1 MSYRNRALNW
11 TQNAHLPAKAPSGGA
26 MGIAA
31 QNVEELSSDRNGEVQ
46 TSMELVWLE
55 RIANKDRAAFEELY
69 REYGPRVFRFAV
81 RMIHDE
87 TKAEEVA
94 NDVMVEVWKSAG
106 KFQGRSAPSTWIFS
120 IARHRALNAI
130 RRKTIPTTNLDDSP
144 EPQDDSEDPMAAT
157 DQSTTSNLLRT
168 AIGQL
173 SREHREVVELTF
185 FQGLNYKEIAKI
197 VECPEGTVKT
207 RMYHAKK
214 QLGPMLTA
222 LGVTGTTL

>member
-1 MSYRNRALNW
+1 
-11 TQNAHLPAKAPSGGA
+11 

-31 QNVEELSSDRNGEVQ
+31 QKIEHRTHDESADSKSSL
-46 TSMELVWLE
+46 ELVWLE
-55 RIANKDRAAFEELY
+55 RIANCDRTAFEELY
-69 REYGPRVFRFAV
+69 QEYGPRVFRFAV
-81 RMIHDE
+81 RMIRDE
-87 TKAEEVA
+87 TKAEEVT

-144 EPQDDSEDPMAAT
+144 EPLDESEDPMAAT
-157 DQSTTSNLLRT
+157 DQSTTSDLLRT
-168 AIGQL
+168 AIDQL
-173 SREHREVVELTF
+173 SKEHREVIELTF
-185 FQGLNYKEIAKI
+185 FQGLNYKEIANI

-214 QLGPMLTA
+214 QLGPLLTSM
-222 LGVTGTTL
+222 GVTGTTL

>member
-1 MSYRNRALNW
+1 
-11 TQNAHLPAKAPSGGA
+11 

-31 QNVEELSSDRNGEVQ
+31 QKAEPQADDRQAESKSTLEL
-46 TSMELVWLE
+46 LWLE
-55 RIANKDRAAFEELY
+55 RIAQRDRTAFEELY

-81 RMIHDE
+81 RMIRDE
-87 TKAEEVA
+87 TKAEEVT

-144 EPQDDSEDPMAAT
+144 EPLDESEDPMAAT
-157 DQSTTSNLLRT
+157 DQSTTSDLLRT
-168 AIGQL
+168 AINQL
-173 SREHREVVELTF
+173 SKEHREVIELTF
-185 FQGLNYKEIAKI
+185 FQGLNYKEIATI

-214 QLGPMLTA
+214 QLGPLLTA
-222 LGVTGTTL
+222 MGVTGVTL

>member
-1 MSYRNRALNW
+1 
-11 TQNAHLPAKAPSGGA
+11 

>member
-1 MSYRNRALNW
+1 
-11 TQNAHLPAKAPSGGA
+11 

-31 QNVEELSSDRNGEVQ
+31 RTVEQHTSDRQAETKATLEV
-46 TSMELVWLE
+46 VWLE
-55 RIANKDRAAFEELY
+55 RIANRDRKAFEELY

-87 TKAEEVA
+87 TKAEEVT

-120 IARHRALNAI
+120 IARHRALNAV
-130 RRKTIPTTNLDDSP
+130 RRKTLPMTNIDDAP
-144 EPQDDSEDPMAAT
+144 EPQAENEDPLAAT
-157 DQSTTSNLLRT
+157 DQATTSNLLRT
-168 AIGQL
+168 AIDQL
-173 SREHREVVELTF
+173 SREHREVIELTF

-207 RMYHAKK
+207 RMYHARK
-214 QLGPMLTA
+214 QLGPLLTS